1 VSQDLRSARSL
12 PGGRALCCGGAVR
25 IGILG
30 SGQVGR
36 ALARGWTAHGLE
48 VRIGTRQDVVE
59 DLPVGPPADVVAG
72 ADLVVLAVRG
82 DAAVELVTSLASPL
96 EGRVLVDATNPL
108 ATSGGAPTLF
118 VGTTDSLGERVQRAA
133 PGARVVKAYN
143 TVGNALMV
151 DPQLPGGPPTMFLA
165 GDDPAAKDVVAG
177 LLRDTGWDVADLGGL
192 AASRWLE
199 AMCMAWVA
207 YGAAHGT
214 WDHAFKLLRAG
225 G

>member
-1 VSQDLRSARSL
+1 V
-12 PGGRALCCGGAVR
+12 LCCQEAGVR
-25 IGILG
+25 IAVLG

-36 ALARGWTAHGLE
+36 ALARGYQAHGHT
-48 VRIGTRQDVVE
+48 VRIGTRQPAVE
-59 DLPVGPPADVVAG
+59 GVATAPPQEAVAD

-82 DAAVELVTSLASPL
+82 DAAADLVAELAPGL

-108 ATSGGAPTLF
+108 TSSPDGPALF

-151 DPQLPGGPPTMFLA
+151 DPRLPGGPPTMFIA
-165 GDDPAAKDVVAG
+165 GDDAAAKDVVTG
-177 LLRDTGWDVADLGGL
+177 LLRETGWDVADLGGI

-199 AMCMAWVA
+199 ALCMAWVA
-207 YGAAHGT
+207 YGARTGT
-214 WDHAFKLLRAG
+214 WGHAFKLLRPPG
-225 G
+225 